1 VGKFSDNEPFELAI
15 PRTFINLPDSHPVS
29 SHRLIARQISSLMRR
44 GWPLLVDGQFYILF
58 DKARR
63 YLRGRPRA
71 FLTNA
76 QIIREILTPS
86 ELRCSILIIDHD
98 LGGGANQY
106 RKRIV
111 DEKLTEGVTVFILSF
126 HVATLSY
133 VLIIQNQRLNKRFW
147 ISGYAFLIEVAKEI
161 DLKEIIYN
169 TGVSFT
175 RPDELPQLLV
185 KLKNQSNSRLTLLL
199 HDFFVVC
206 PSHFLL
212 DSNGAFCNI
221 PNLEKCRTCLPSN
234 QQGFAPLFP
243 SQNIEQWRFLWERAL
258 SLADE
263 IRAFSNNTLNLLK
276 KAYPKLDLSNAI
288 VKPHDVKYLGSDKIH
303 PSFTARLRI
312 GVVGQIGL
320 HKGAGFIQALAKEIE
335 RRELDIQIMI
345 IGVIEAPCVKSVVKQ
360 TGPYQ
365 HDELST
371 LIENSEANIML
382 FSSICPETF
391 SFVVE
396 ELIAFNLPI
405 ACFNL
410 GAPAE
415 RLAYYSKSLIL
426 DRQEASSVLDELIA
440 FHQRIYLLN

>member
-1 VGKFSDNEPFELAI
+1 
-15 PRTFINLPDSHPVS
+15 
-29 SHRLIARQISSLMRR
+29 MRR
-44 GWPLLVDGQFYILF
+44 GWPLLANGQFRILF
-58 DKARR
+58 DKAKR
-63 YLRGRPRA
+63 YLGGRPQA
-71 FLTNA
+71 ALANA
-76 QIIREILTPS
+76 KIIRGMLTPG
-86 ELRCSILIIDHD
+86 ELRCSVLIIDHE

-111 DEKLTEGVTVFILSF
+111 AEKVTEGATVFILSF

-133 VLIIQNQRLNKRFW
+133 VLTIQNKRLNERFW
-147 ISGYAFLIEVAKEI
+147 ISGYAFLVEVAKTV

-185 KLKNQSNSRLTLLL
+185 KLKNQFNSRLTLLL
-199 HDFFVVC
+199 HDFFMVC

-221 PNLEKCRTCLPSN
+221 PELEKCRTCLPSN

-243 SQNIEQWRFLWERAL
+243 SQNIAQWRFLWGNAL

-263 IRAFSNNTLNLLK
+263 IRAFSNDTLDLLK
-276 KAYPKLDLSNAI
+276 KAYPALDLSRAI
-288 VKPHDVKYLGSDKIH
+288 VKPHDVKYLGSGKIN
-303 PSFTARLRI
+303 PSFTAKLKI

-320 HKGAGFIQALAKEIE
+320 HKGAKFIQELAKEIKS
-335 RRELDIQIMI
+335 RDLDIQIMI
-345 IGVIEAPCVKSVVKQ
+345 IGAIEASCVKSVVKQ

-365 HDELST
+365 QEQLRT
-371 LIENSEANIML
+371 LIEGSEANIML
-382 FSSICPETF
+382 FSSIWPETF
-391 SFVVE
+391 SYVVQ
-396 ELIAFNLPI
+396 ELIALNLPI

-415 RLAYYSKSLIL
+415 RLASYSKGLIL
-426 DRQEASSVLDELIA
+426 NRQEASSVLDELIA
-440 FHQRIYLLN
+440 FHQRMYLLN